1 MRNRKFLLLGLSL
14 SSLSLS
20 ACMSGGL
27 LMTVG
32 PDYQNPTPPTD
43 SQWHAP
49 QSETVKQLAHQG
61 DPADLKK
68 WWQRFNDPVFNRL
81 LEAAQKESASVASA
95 KARIEASRAN
105 LVGADGALL
114 PSLDSSMGIRRSS
127 SSFGGPAF
135 VWTQYQIGLQ
145 SSWEI
150 DLFGG
155 LARHQESAIS
165 QLESR
170 NASWHDARVAV
181 AVEVANAYLAYRYCE
196 TQVQLLSSDA
206 DSRHASS
213 KLSDL
218 AQQAGFKAQADVAMA
233 NASAAEGNRLLLA
246 QQSQC
251 ERAIKGLV
259 AISGLEEAQL
269 RQWLTQ
275 SPDQVAKLPS
285 PPPFKIAS
293 VPASVLLQRPDVA
306 AAERDV
312 AEASAHIGVE
322 QAKRFPKL
330 SLSGNITPTLQN
342 INGAALLLA
351 QTWAIGPT
359 ISLPLFDAGKRAADV
374 EVARAQYE
382 ASVSTFRSKVRT
394 AVKEVEEA
402 LVRLDSVDKR
412 LPEAR
417 NAASGYQTKFK
428 ATQTLFD
435 AGLGSLIDVETS
447 RRYMLSAELA
457 IKELEQEQV
466 SAWIALYRAAGG
478 SWEGI
483 DAVGDNTPQQP
494 SNDELTNSTINEK
507 TDFSGKKS

>member
-1 MRNRKFLLLGLSL
+1 MHNHKLRLLGLSL

-20 ACMSGGL
+20 ACMTGGL
-27 LMTVG
+27 LTTVG
-32 PDYQNPTPPTD
+32 PDYHTPTPPTD

-49 QSETVKQLAHQG
+49 QSEAVKQLAHQG
-61 DPADLKK
+61 DPSDLKK

-81 LEAAQKESASVASA
+81 LEAAQNESASVAGA
-95 KARIEASRAN
+95 KARIEESRAN

-135 VWTQYQIGLQ
+135 VWMQYQIGLQ

-155 LARHQESAIS
+155 LARQQESAIS

-170 NASWHDARVAV
+170 NAGWHDARIAV

-196 TQVQLLSSDA
+196 TQAQLLSLDA
-206 DSRHASS
+206 DSRRASS
-213 KLSDL
+213 KLSVI
-218 AQQAGFKAQADVAMA
+218 AQQAGFKAQSDVALA
-233 NASAAEGNRLLLA
+233 NASTAEGNRILLA

-259 AISGLEEAQL
+259 AITGLQEAQL
-269 RQWLTQ
+269 RQWLAQ
-275 SPDQVAKLPS
+275 SPNQLAKLPT

-293 VPASVLLQRPDVA
+293 VPATVLLQRPDVA

-342 INGAALLLA
+342 INGAALMLA

-374 EVARAQYE
+374 DVARAQYE

-417 NAASGYQTKFK
+417 SAVSGYQTNFK
-428 ATQTLFD
+428 ATQSLFEV
-435 AGLGSLIDVETS
+435 GLGSLMDVETA
-447 RRYMLSAELA
+447 RRTMLSAELA

-478 SWEGI
+478 SWEDT
-483 DAVGDNTPQQP
+483 DAIGENSHNEADPQ
-494 SNDELTNSTINEK
+494 NKTTTEK